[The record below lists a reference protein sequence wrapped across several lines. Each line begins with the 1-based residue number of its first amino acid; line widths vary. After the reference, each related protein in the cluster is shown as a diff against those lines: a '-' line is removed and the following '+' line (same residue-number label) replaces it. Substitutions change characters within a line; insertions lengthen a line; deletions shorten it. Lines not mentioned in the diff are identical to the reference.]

1 VTDANSIFNAFLV
14 SAKQRFGSGS
24 QFQVSYTLSRSI
36 DESSNTQVREIAT
49 NLGGETMDAYN
60 LRADRGLSSFNVSH
74 NFVANYSY
82 SIPFPADLTGIAGK
96 LLAGWQWNGIVSLAS
111 GTPFSVGN
119 QFDRANQ
126 QTSLRNERPNL
137 LPGRSN
143 NPVLGGPDQYFDL
156 SAFELQP
163 AGFFGNLGRN
173 TVIGPGL
180 ANVDLS
186 LVKDTALGGE
196 RRSLQFR
203 AEFFNVFNHP
213 NFGLPANY
221 LFLNPT
227 TRIGSAGRINTTST
241 SSRQVQFALKY
252 YF

>member
-1 VTDANSIFNAFLV
+1 
-14 SAKQRFGSGS
+14 
-24 QFQVSYTLSRSI
+24 
-36 DESSNTQVREIAT
+36 
-49 NLGGETMDAYN
+49 
-60 LRADRGLSSFNVSH
+60 
-74 NFVANYSY
+74 
-82 SIPFPADLTGIAGK
+82 
-96 LLAGWQWNGIVSLAS
+96 
-111 GTPFSVGN
+111 
-119 QFDRANQ
+119 
-126 QTSLRNERPNL
+126 
-137 LPGRSN
+137 
-143 NPVLGGPDQYFDL
+143 
-156 SAFELQP
+156 
-163 AGFFGNLGRN
+163 
-173 TVIGPGL
+173 L